1 MNLPELDAA
10 IVGSILE
17 LKARCAALEYVLQSL
32 SLKAGCEAGSI
43 EKALS
48 QLTSLIHQR
57 LLERAESLDPALAA
71 QIDVRAELP
80 DLPDSIL

>member
-17 LKARCAALEYVLQSL
+17 LKARCAALEYVWQSV
-32 SLKAGCEAGSI
+32 SRKAGCEADSA
-43 EKALS
+43 EEALS

-71 QIDVRAELP
+71 QIDVREALP